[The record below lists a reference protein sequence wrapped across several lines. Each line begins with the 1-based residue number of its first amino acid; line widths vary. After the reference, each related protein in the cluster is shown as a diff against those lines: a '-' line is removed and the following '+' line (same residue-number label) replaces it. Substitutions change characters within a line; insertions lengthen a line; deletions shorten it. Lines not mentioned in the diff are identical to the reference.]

1 MNVIFVK
8 WGTKYS
14 SDDVNAL
21 YNNLIEYNSEYSYH
35 CYTDNP
41 EGLNKNIKII
51 LIPSYP
57 TLKKWWNKL
66 RMFSSEFPVRFA

>member
-21 YNNLIEYNSEYSYH
+21 YNNLIEYNSKYSSNANETHYSA
-35 CYTDNP
+35 
-41 EGLNKNIKII
+41 II
-51 LIPSYP
+51 SGALMGI
-57 TLKKWWNKL
+57 LFRRRIMAVK
-66 RMFSSEFPVRFA
+66 